1 MMETLSPVRGRAET
15 PGSLD
20 AARTPRTGF
29 VRRDD
34 IVSWGRVDRR
44 PQLWARPAF
53 RDELDALVADPSSGE
68 KLGIGLRR
76 SYGDSCLNSG
86 GGLIDA
92 TGLDRLIAFDSGAGR
107 LRAEAG
113 ASISEA
119 LQVIVPRGWFLPT
132 TPGTR
137 FVTLGGAVAN
147 DVHGKNHHRAGSF
160 GSSVAA
166 LGLIRGDG
174 RRLTLTPETEPDLF
188 RATIGGLGLTGFIEW
203 VELRLAP
210 IPSAVL
216 DVEIAP
222 FESFVEFWALA
233 AESVDS
239 HEHTVAWIDCTTS
252 RGRGAFTRANWAPA
266 GDLTPHKDRS
276 SRIVPFDFPGF
287 ALNRLSVGAFNELYY
302 RLHRMKA
309 VRQRQS
315 YEAYFYPLDS
325 IRNWNRLYGARGMR
339 QYQCVIPWGEERV
352 ALPALLGEIARSG
365 EASFLA
371 VLKTFGDKP
380 SPGLLS
386 FPRPG
391 TTLALDFPNRG
402 EATLAL
408 MGRLDAIVREA
419 RGALYPA
426 KDGRMPADMFRLSF
440 PRWETF
446 ARWKDPAMNSDFWR
460 RVSQ

>member
-1 MMETLSPVRGRAET
+1 MTETLSPAQRRGETPSSPDAGRAPHT
-15 PGSLD
+15 
-20 AARTPRTGF
+20 RF

-53 RDELDALVADPSSGE
+53 RDELDALIADPSSRD
-68 KLGIGLRR
+68 KLGVGLRR
-76 SYGDSCLNSG
+76 TYGDSCLNSG
-86 GGLIDA
+86 GALIDA
-92 TGLDRLIAFDSGAGR
+92 TGLDRLIAFDPKAGR

-113 ASISEA
+113 LSISEA

-166 LGLIRGDG
+166 LGLVRSDG
-174 RRLTLTPETEPDLF
+174 RRLMLTPNTEPDLF
-188 RATIGGLGLTGFIEW
+188 HATIGGLGLTGFIEW

-216 DVEIAP
+216 DVETSL
-222 FESFVEFWALA
+222 FESLEEFWALA

-239 HEHTVAWIDCTTS
+239 HEHTVAWIDCATD
-252 RGRGAFTRANWAPA
+252 RGRGVFTRANWAPVGELA
-266 GDLTPHKDRS
+266 AHNDRS

-302 RLHRMKA
+302 RLHKMKA
-309 VRQRQS
+309 ARPRQS

-325 IRNWNRLYGARGMR
+325 IRNWNRLYGSRGMR

-352 ALPALLGEIARSG
+352 ALPALLGEIARAG

-408 MGRLDAIVREA
+408 MGRLDAIVSEA

-426 KDGRMPADMFRLSF
+426 KDGRMPAGMFRRSF
-440 PRWETF
+440 PEWETV
-446 ARWKDPAMNSDFWR
+446 ARLKDPAMNSDFWQ